1 MKRPTLSII
10 LYLCLVFLSGVL
22 VGGFGF
28 SLYSKRWA
36 DERPSPQRMQEQYL
50 KDMSSRL
57 KLSDDQVQKL
67 KVIMETTGARIHA
80 LHEKTRPEEREIHEQ
95 HVQSVRAIL
104 NEAQRAEYDKLREE
118 RGKRHPQEGR
128 RGPGR

>member
-1 MKRPTLSII
+1 MKRPTVSII
-10 LYLCLVFLSGVL
+10 LYLCLVFLSGAL

-36 DERPSPQRMQEQYL
+36 DEKSSPQRMQDRYL
-50 KDMSSRL
+50 EDMRTHL
-57 KLSDDQVQKL
+57 KLSGDQVQKL
-67 KVIMETTGARIHA
+67 KAIMEATGKRFHA
-80 LHEKTRPEEREIHEQ
+80 LREKTRPEEREIHEQ

-104 NEAQRAEYDKLREE
+104 SDAQRTEYDKLREE
-118 RGKRHPQEGR
+118 RGKRHQQEGR